1 MKSDDYKTRG
11 ANAHYPKTD
20 LRSWLTHYPKPTP
33 RRPVILTGIA
43 SAAIVVLWIS
53 LIILAVKAI

>member
-20 LRSWLTHYPKPTP
+20 LRSWLTHYPRRKPA
-33 RRPVILTGIA
+33 RPAILSGIA
-43 SAAIVVLWIS
+43 YTAIVVLWIT